1 MRKFQC
7 LLFVLK
13 ISYILLLFNLHD
25 CTLNKRLSINDVN
38 ASIERQQLILEQWIR
53 GKHKISWYI
62 DNIKR

>member
-13 ISYILLLFNLHD
+13 ISYILLFNLHD
-25 CTLNKRLSINDVN
+25 CNLNKRLSVIDVN

-62 DNIKR
+62 DNIKK

>member
-7 LLFVLK
+7 LLFVMK

-25 CTLNKRLSINDVN
+25 CILNKRLSIIDVS

-62 DNIKR
+62 DNIKK

>member
-13 ISYILLLFNLHD
+13 TSYILLLFNLHD

>member
-13 ISYILLLFNLHD
+13 ISYILLFNLHD
-25 CTLNKRLSINDVN
+25 CNLNKRLSVIDVN

>member
-1 MRKFQC
+1 MQKFQC

-25 CTLNKRLSINDVN
+25 CTLNKRLSIIDVN

-62 DNIKR
+62 DNIKK

>member
-62 DNIKR
+62 DNIER